1 MIYVVGV
8 GFVGLTTALG
18 FAKKNFIVTAVENNN
33 KKIKLLTQ
41 NKITF
46 DEPFLKENLKIFLK
60 KKKLILSNQLNL
72 QSKED
77 NYVFICVGTPEKK
90 NGEVNL
96 KFIKKIIL
104 EIDRKFYQCN
114 VLIIIKSTVPPG
126 TITDHLNKIIKNKKN
141 IRIVSNPEFL
151 REGFAWNDF
160 INANKI
166 VIGAEDKKDQ
176 LKIKKLYQKFKGEII
191 LTNTKTAEFIKYL
204 SNCLLANLISFSNE
218 MTIFAEKIKNIKV
231 FQSFNSI
238 KLDQRWFGNPANIA
252 SYLHPGIGFG
262 GYCLPKDLKAI
273 NYLAKK
279 KRISA
284 KLLGSIQEVNKK
296 IFFHQLKKIETTIN
310 KSQKICF
317 LGISFKPYSS
327 DLRGSKPLELINA
340 LAKKGYKNIEIY
352 DPSISND
359 EKLFTKKNKI
369 KKILKYNKNNFYIL
383 TTAWPEYLKFIKNKK
398 PEKLL
403 DLRYTKDV

>member
-18 FAKKNFIVTAVENNN
+18 FAKKKFIVTAVENNK
-33 KKIKLLTQ
+33 KKIKLLIQ

-60 KKKLILSNQLNL
+60 KKKIILSHQLSL
-72 QSKED
+72 QKKED

-96 KFIKKIIL
+96 KSIKKIIL
-104 EIDRKFYQCN
+104 EIDSKFYQCN

-126 TITDHLNKIIKNKKN
+126 TITDHLNKIIKHKKN

-166 VIGAEDKKDQ
+166 VIGAEEKKDQ

-218 MTIFAEKIKNIKV
+218 MTIFAEKIKDIKI

-279 KRISA
+279 KRIPA
-284 KLLGSIQEVNKK
+284 KLLGSIQDVNKK
-296 IFFHQLKKIETTIN
+296 IFLHQLKKIDTTIN
-310 KSQKICF
+310 KRQKI
-317 LGISFKPYSS
+317 
-327 DLRGSKPLELINA
+327 
-340 LAKKGYKNIEIY
+340 
-352 DPSISND
+352 
-359 EKLFTKKNKI
+359 
-369 KKILKYNKNNFYIL
+369 
-383 TTAWPEYLKFIKNKK
+383 
-398 PEKLL
+398 
-403 DLRYTKDV
+403 